1 MLQES
6 ISSLLSNFVTD
17 GVLSL
22 LRFLEKFRNF
32 FETGISLLL
41 FSFGL
46 LDVVQE
52 EFVSFV
58 INLLS
63 CPLRMAA
70 NIIL

>member
-6 ISSLLSNFVTD
+6 ISSLLSNLMTD

-22 LRFLEKFRNF
+22 LRLLEKFRDF

-46 LDVVQE
+46 FDVV
-52 EFVSFV
+52 
-58 INLLS
+58 
-63 CPLRMAA
+63 
-70 NIIL
+70 